1 MAEIASSVIRPL
13 TMLAVG
19 ALALAGRASGQTS
32 LSIYSDGRV
41 VVRRTL
47 PQALEKGRSTLTLKI
62 DGLDPATLF
71 SPDTSVALVSAV
83 ARRATD
89 RGTAL
94 QAAVGQTLA
103 FVHGRGDTVRA
114 TVLRVAPPQYRL
126 SDGRILLSEPG
137 EPLFPAELVRTL
149 PEVAVV
155 VEGARARAR
164 GELACVSPG
173 GSAGGGDQGP
183 FSGGR
188 GEGVMAA
195 AH

>member
-47 PQALEKGRSTLTLKI
+47 PQALEKGRTALTLKI

-83 ARRATD
+83 
-89 RGTAL
+89 G
-94 QAAVGQTLA
+94 G
-103 FVHGRGDTVRA
+103 
-114 TVLRVAPPQYRL
+114 
-126 SDGRILLSEPG
+126 
-137 EPLFPAELVRTL
+137 
-149 PEVAVV
+149 
-155 VEGARARAR
+155 
-164 GELACVSPG
+164 PG
-173 GSAGGGDQGP
+173 GGRRPGPPGAGGGDAAFVDREGRAARPPGP
-183 FSGGR
+183 PR
-188 GEGVMAA
+188 AA
-195 AH
+195 PPHPPPSA

>member
-71 SPDTSVALVSAV
+71 SSDTSVALVSA
-83 ARRATD
+83 AGGTGPPPRAAHP
-89 RGTAL
+89 R
-94 QAAVGQTLA
+94 AVG
-103 FVHGRGDTVRA
+103 
-114 TVLRVAPPQYRL
+114 
-126 SDGRILLSEPG
+126 
-137 EPLFPAELVRTL
+137 
-149 PEVAVV
+149 
-155 VEGARARAR
+155 RARAVVHSER
-164 GELACVSPG
+164 
-173 GSAGGGDQGP
+173 
-183 FSGGR
+183 
-188 GEGVMAA
+188 
-195 AH
+195 